1 MTIFILEGGQIS
13 THQLFVGQ
21 PDQTRPD
28 LLHTKCLIK
37 NNFRTMIRSFSFV
50 HSLVFYKQLVW
61 LIFFL
66 FSSFFE
72 AYGYISFSGKYI
84 ELGSLQRC
92 ASGTETTE
100 SECREAAGELG
111 LDLGARWDNGQWS
124 GYFLQYPSGCWK
136 HNGPTGPDNQR
147 VFFNTGGNKRY
158 VHPILGSHDG
168 FGRWFR

>member
-1 MTIFILEGGQIS
+1 
-13 THQLFVGQ
+13 
-21 PDQTRPD
+21 
-28 LLHTKCLIK
+28 
-37 NNFRTMIRSFSFV
+37 MIRSFSFV
-50 HSLVFYKQLVW
+50 HSLDFY
-61 LIFFL
+61 FSL
-66 FSSFFE
+66 FSSLPVSFRKK

-84 ELGSLQRC
+84 LMGSLQRC